1 MITINLVEL
10 LSILNFIILSGIVIF
25 YFKKNYTIVEKET
38 WDSAVE
44 VCEEYAKMTQ
54 ESEELAGGEGIQ
66 VGFGADYLED
76 DDEEEDEEEEQEGK
90 KKARKREKRNG

>member
-10 LSILNFIILSGIVIF
+10 LSVLNFIILSGIVIF

-44 VCEEYAKMTQ
+44 VCEEYAKLTQ
-54 ESEELAGGEGIQ
+54 ESNEELAGGEGIQ

-76 DDEEEDEEEEQEGK
+76 DEQEPDEEGDE
-90 KKARKREKRNG
+90 

>member
-10 LSILNFIILSGIVIF
+10 LSVLNFIILSGIVIF

-44 VCEEYAKMTQ
+44 VCEEYAKLTQ
-54 ESEELAGGEGIQ
+54 ESSEELAGGEGIQ

-76 DDEEEDEEEEQEGK
+76 DDSEEEEAEEENNSK
-90 KKARKREKRNG
+90 KRKH

>member
-25 YFKKNYTIVEKET
+25 YFRKNYTIVEKET

-44 VCEEYAKMTQ
+44 VCEEYAKITQ
-54 ESEELAGGEGIQ
+54 ENEELAGGEGIQ

-76 DDEEEDEEEEQEGK
+76 DDDDEEEEQEEGR
-90 KKARKREKRNG
+90 KKARKREKKND